1 MSQPPTTLAKRIFPD
16 RANSLMRLLVLAPQ
30 TRSNPLADTFLK
42 PTIVLTSQ
50 EPVSE
55 IGIWI
60 NHIYGIADKSTLR
73 R

>member
-1 MSQPPTTLAKRIFPD
+1 MSPD
-16 RANSLMRLLVLAPQ
+16 VTATYNSGKEVLLVLGPQ
-30 TRSNPLADTFLK
+30 TRLNPLADTFLK

-55 IGIWI
+55 VGIWI

>member
-1 MSQPPTTLAKRIFPD
+1 
-16 RANSLMRLLVLAPQ
+16 MRLLVLAPQ

-50 EPVSE
+50 EIVSK

-60 NHIYGIADKSTLR
+60 NHIYGIADKSTLGR
-73 R
+73 